1 MNLKNKE
8 GKKINNVLIPIIRN
22 GEWKKIES
30 DEIFTNKKVIV
41 FALPGAMTPTC
52 SNTHLPEYEELYS
65 VFLENGIDEVYC
77 LSVNDTFVMN
87 DWAKSLGIKNVKMLP
102 DGNADLTR
110 EVGMLVDKRDLGFG
124 ERSWRYSM
132 VVNNGVIE
140 KMFIEP
146 QEPGDPFKVS
156 DATTMLKYIN
166 PKAQRP
172 DNYVVLA
179 RDGCPFCEKT
189 KVWMRD
195 NSFSHT
201 VIEVD
206 AKTLKT
212 ISGKNTYPQIYKNG
226 KNLGGYSDLV
236 K

>member
-1 MNLKNKE
+1 MSLENKE
-8 GKKINNVLIPIIRN
+8 GKKINNVLIPVIKN
-22 GEWKKIES
+22 GEWSKIEAKN
-30 DEIFTNKKVIV
+30 IFGGKRVIV

-65 VFLENGIDEVYC
+65 VFRQNGVDEIYC

-102 DGNADLTR
+102 DGNGDLTK

-124 ERSWRYSM
+124 QRSWRYSM
-132 VVNNGVIE
+132 VVNDGIIE

-166 PKAQRP
+166 PKAKRP

-179 RDGCPFCEKT
+179 REGCPFCEKT
-189 KVWMRD
+189 KVWLSEKSVSYNIM
-195 NSFSHT
+195 
-201 VIEVD
+201 EVD

-212 ISGKNTYPQIYKNG
+212 ISGRKTYPQIYKNG
-226 KNLGGYSDLV
+226 ELIGGYEDLIS
-236 K
+236 